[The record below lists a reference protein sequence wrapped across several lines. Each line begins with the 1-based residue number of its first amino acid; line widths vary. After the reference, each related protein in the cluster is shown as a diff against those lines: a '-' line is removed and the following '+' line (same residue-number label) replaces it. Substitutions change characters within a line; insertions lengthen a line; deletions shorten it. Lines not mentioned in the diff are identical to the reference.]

1 MIIGYSGKQAEV
13 SSDSGCGY
21 FSHVPLVRLENR
33 RSARGQLEEAVASVD
48 EDDLAGSLALFVRKL
63 PVAVSV
69 EVASIRLRDSDAE
82 GKLHLVAIEGAAPED
97 RVALSFHT
105 MTIAQIRAF
114 FALGPRHT
122 LGRARGLRW
131 AHGEWLKANAEPIGA
146 VSVGSRTERKPS
158 KTQLALLR
166 ETCRRLGERLA
177 DVDRRLAV
185 LQAMSREIVRA
196 WSLTPDDAPEGVRNA
211 LRPRELAVLSLY
223 TDGLSAEEIADLLV
237 ISVHT
242 VRTHVKNAFRR
253 LGVHSREEAEQ
264 LLRKQR
270 VLELV

>member
-1 MIIGYSGKQAEV
+1 M
-13 SSDSGCGY
+13 
-21 FSHVPLVRLENR
+21 PLVAAA
-33 RSARGQLEEAVASVD
+33 SAPSPRVALKEAVEAVPGP
-48 EDDLAGSLALFVRKL
+48 DLASSLADVVRRL
-63 PVAVSV
+63 PLAVGI
-69 EVASIRLRDSDAE
+69 EVATIRLRDNDAD

-105 MTIAQIRAF
+105 MTIAQTRAF

-211 LRPRELAVLSLY
+211 LRPRELAVLSL
-223 TDGLSAEEIADLLV
+223 
-237 ISVHT
+237 
-242 VRTHVKNAFRR
+242 
-253 LGVHSREEAEQ
+253 
-264 LLRKQR
+264 
-270 VLELV
+270 